1 MMSPPSKIREIAAA
15 VVFDTSGNLLL
26 QLRDDIPGIL
36 YPGKIGLFG
45 GHREGDETFLNC
57 VVREVHEELSLF
69 IPQARFE
76 LIAQRTGADTEVP
89 GGTVHGEFFVTR
101 DVPVDKIFVTEG
113 RLKIV
118 HVSDL
123 AGIESELT
131 PSALLALNAL
141 ALL

>member
-1 MMSPPSKIREIAAA
+1 MSPPSKVREIGAA

-26 QLRDDIPGIL
+26 QLRDDVPGIL

-45 GHREGDETFLNC
+45 GHREGDETFLEC
-57 VVREVHEELSLF
+57 VVREIHEELSLF

-76 LIAQRTGADTEVP
+76 PIARRTGADTEVP

-101 DVPVDKIFVTEG
+101 DVSIDKIIVTEG

-118 HVSDL
+118 HVKDL

-131 PSALLALNAL
+131 PSALFALNAL